1 MNKKESNKKKEVR
14 KPSFWQKI
22 KVFWGKSWK
31 GILISIL
38 VVLMVLFLLPF
49 AIKLVKT
56 SWNAILQTPQ
66 QPVVQQPVVAPQGQ
80 VQKVVARAEPAT
92 VQSVISDPI
101 GNTVFDFGDFGSYQV
116 VYDTNRNMYTLGWW
130 NENMVQPGTKNLADL
145 KRDGGKISFTV
156 PADCWINNSAGA
168 LFVDGI
174 EWDLGN
180 YGEADRISETT
191 LIKKG
196 QKITVEYQPGND
208 SAGFQLWFK
217 P

>member
-1 MNKKESNKKKEVR
+1 M
-14 KPSFWQKI
+14 
-22 KVFWGKSWK
+22 
-31 GILISIL
+31 
-38 VVLMVLFLLPF
+38 VVLFVLPF
-49 AIKLVKT
+49 AIQILRTTWGK
-56 SWNAILQTPQ
+56 ILQPAQ
-66 QPVVQQPVVAPQGQ
+66 SVVRQEIVAPQEQ
-80 VQKVVARAEPAT
+80 VQKVVPLAEPAKVEST
-92 VQSVISDPI
+92 ISDPI

>member
-1 MNKKESNKKKEVR
+1 MADKAKTQKNE
-14 KPSFWQKI
+14 KPTWWE
-22 KVFWGKSWK
+22 KVKGFFKRSWK
-31 GILISIL
+31 TILIVLLVIL
-38 VVLMVLFLLPF
+38 AVLFLLPYG
-49 AIKLVKT
+49 IRIVRTTWGK
-56 SWNAILQTPQ
+56 ILQPAQ
-66 QPVVQQPVVAPQGQ
+66 HVVRQEIVAPQEQ
-80 VQKVVARAEPAT
+80 VQKVVPLAEPAKVEST
-92 VQSVISDPI
+92 ISDPI

-156 PADCWINNSAGA
+156 PADCWINNSAGE
-168 LFVDGI
+168 LLVNDV

-180 YGEADRISETT
+180 YGEPDRISETT
-191 LIKKG
+191 LIRKG
-196 QKITVEYQPGND
+196 QKITVEYEPGND